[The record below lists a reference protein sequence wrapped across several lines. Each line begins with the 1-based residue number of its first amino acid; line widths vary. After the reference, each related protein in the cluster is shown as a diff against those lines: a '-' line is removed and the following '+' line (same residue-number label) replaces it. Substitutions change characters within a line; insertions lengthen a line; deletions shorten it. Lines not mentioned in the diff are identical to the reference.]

1 MSNFQNL
8 VINRRSIR
16 KYKDEEIGAEAVKT
30 IIETALMSPSSKNKM
45 PWEFIVVEDR
55 QTLAQLKECKDF
67 GTKGLETCPLAVVV
81 AANPETSDAWIED
94 ASVATLMM
102 QLQAADMG
110 LGSCWIQVR
119 DRYREDGTPAEEFV
133 RNTNKNKLSD
143 ANIENILSLLKNRVN
158 VENKAILVP
167 NEDIAD
173 NDYNI
178 SVNSY
183 LKTVTDE
190 VEIDIVEL
198 NKSIEEIVAK
208 QSQVRK
214 ELDAII
220 RELESDYHE

>member
-102 QLQAADMG
+102 QL
-110 LGSCWIQVR
+110 
-119 DRYREDGTPAEEFV
+119 
-133 RNTNKNKLSD
+133 
-143 ANIENILSLLKNRVN
+143 
-158 VENKAILVP
+158 
-167 NEDIAD
+167 
-173 NDYNI
+173 
-178 SVNSY
+178 
-183 LKTVTDE
+183 
-190 VEIDIVEL
+190 
-198 NKSIEEIVAK
+198 
-208 QSQVRK
+208 
-214 ELDAII
+214 
-220 RELESDYHE
+220 

>member
-55 QTLAQLKECKDF
+55 QTLAQLKECQDF

-102 QLQAADMG
+102 QLQAADLG

-133 RNTNKNKLSD
+133 RNILEMAIMRQ
-143 ANIENILSLLKNRVN
+143 ANRLYEG
-158 VENKAILVP
+158 
-167 NEDIAD
+167 AD
-173 NDYNI
+173 NDKEI
-178 SVNSY
+178 SKEEAMT
-183 LKTVTDE
+183 LLADDFEMIGMKKERKIMGFATV
-190 VEIDIVEL
+190 
-198 NKSIEEIVAK
+198 
-208 QSQVRK
+208 
-214 ELDAII
+214 
-220 RELESDYHE
+220 